1 MINWK
6 ARLKN
11 KAFWGAMIPAIL
23 LLIQAGAAVFGLT
36 IDLSELGDKLLAF
49 VNTLFTVLVIGGVV
63 IDTSSPGVGDREDT
77 LTHTEPIN
85 PLAD

>member
-11 KAFWGAMIPAIL
+11 KAFWVAMIPAIL
-23 LLIQAGAAVFGLT
+23 LLIQAGAAVFGFTL
-36 IDLSELGDKLLAF
+36 DLGDLGDKLLAF
-49 VNTLFTVLVIGGVV
+49 VNALFAVLAIAGVV
-63 IDTSSPGVGDREDT
+63 IDTSSPGVKDREDT

-85 PLAD
+85 PSKD